1 MISESNGSVAKV
13 PFYRRLYAQVIAA
26 IVLGVVFGHFFP
38 SLGADMKPL
47 GDGFIKLIKMLLA
60 PVIFATIVVGIARMG
75 DLKEVGKVG
84 AKALLYFE
92 VLSTIALMVGLV
104 VVNVVKPGVGMD
116 VNPATLDTK
125 SIDAY
130 TSQAHAQTGGAVD
143 FIMNIIPKT
152 IVGSFADGNV
162 LQIIFFAVLFGA
174 AMARLGARGKP
185 VIDGI
190 DLFLQGLF
198 GIVRMVMVFAPIGA
212 FGAFA
217 FTIGKYGIGSLA
229 SYGKL
234 IVAVY
239 GTCLLFVLVVL
250 GTVAKICGVSMW
262 AFLRYIR
269 EELLITFGT
278 ASTESVLPQMMR
290 KLERAGCE
298 KTVVGL
304 VLPAGYTFNPDGTA
318 IYLTIGAL
326 FVAQATGI
334 DLSIDQQLVI
344 LSVLMLTSKGSA
356 GVAGAGFVTLAATLG
371 SIPAIPVAGL
381 VLLLGV
387 DRFLNEARA
396 ITNLVGNGLVT
407 VAVAKWEGAF
417 DATRWNKATGD
428 KARGSGVSAKWA
440 AKRLSLVEASE
451 SDVYR
456 SGQSPA
462 RAA

>member
-1 MISESNGSVAKV
+1 MISESSGPAAKV
-13 PFYRRLYAQVIAA
+13 PLYRRLYVQVLVGIA
-26 IVLGVVFGHFFP
+26 LGVLFGHFYP

-60 PVIFATIVVGIARMG
+60 PVIFGTIVVGIARMG

-92 VLSTIALMVGLV
+92 VLSTIALVVGLL
-104 VVNVVKPGVGMD
+104 VVNLLKPGAGMNVD
-116 VNPATLDTK
+116 PATLDTK
-125 SIDAY
+125 SIEAY
-130 TSQAHAQTGGAVD
+130 ASQAHAQTGGAVD
-143 FIMNIIPKT
+143 FIMKIIPKT

-174 AMARLGARGKP
+174 AMAHLGARGKP
-185 VIDGI
+185 VVDGI
-190 DLFLQGLF
+190 DLALQGLF
-198 GIVRMVMVFAPIGA
+198 GIVRMVMIFAPIGA
-212 FGAFA
+212 FGAIA

-229 SYGKL
+229 AYGKL

-239 GTCLLFVLVVL
+239 GTCLLFVLIVL
-250 GTVAKICGVSMW
+250 GAVAKICGVSMW

-326 FVAQATGI
+326 FVAQAMGI
-334 DLSIDQQLVI
+334 DLSIGQQLVI
-344 LSVLMLTSKGSA
+344 LGVLMLTSKGSA

-396 ITNLVGNGLVT
+396 ITNLVGNGLAT
-407 VAVAKWEGAF
+407 IAVAKWEGAF
-417 DATRWNKATGD
+417 DAARWNEATGD
-428 KARGSGVSAKWA
+428 KAKGAGLSAKWA
-440 AKRLSLVEASE
+440 AKRLSAVETDEA
-451 SDVYR
+451 DVQPV
-456 SGQSPA
+456 GQSPA

>member
-1 MISESNGSVAKV
+1 MIPESNGGAAKV
-13 PFYRRLYAQVIAA
+13 PLYRRLYVQVVAA
-26 IVLGVVFGHFFP
+26 IALGVVFGHFYP

-92 VLSTIALMVGLV
+92 VLSTIALVVGLV
-104 VVNVVKPGVGMD
+104 VVNVLKPG
-116 VNPATLDTK
+116 NPATLDTK
-125 SIDAY
+125 SIEAY

-190 DLFLQGLF
+190 DLALQGLF

-212 FGAFA
+212 FGAIA

-229 SYGKL
+229 AYGKL

-326 FVAQATGI
+326 FVAQAMGI
-334 DLSIDQQLVI
+334 DLSIGQQLVI
-344 LSVLMLTSKGSA
+344 LGVLMLTSKGSA

-396 ITNLVGNGLVT
+396 ITNLVGNGLAT
-407 VAVAKWEGAF
+407 IAVAKWEGAF
-417 DATRWNKATGD
+417 DAARWNEATGD
-428 KARGSGVSAKWA
+428 KARGAGLSAKWA
-440 AKRLSLVEASE
+440 AKRLSLVEGDESE
-451 SDVYR
+451 SQPA
-456 SGQSPA
+456 GQHTV

>member
-1 MISESNGSVAKV
+1 VTEPTASASASV
-13 PFYRRLYAQVIAA
+13 PLHRRLYIQVLAGIA
-26 IVLGVVFGHFFP
+26 LGVVFGHFFP
-38 SLGADMKPL
+38 SLGTDLKPL

-92 VLSTIALMVGLV
+92 VLSTIALLVGLL
-104 VVNVVKPGVGMD
+104 VVNLLKPGAGMNVD
-116 VNPATLDTK
+116 PKTLDGA
-125 SIDAY
+125 SISAY
-130 TSQAHAQTGGAVD
+130 TNQAATQKGGAVE
-143 FIMNIIPKT
+143 FIMNVIPKT

-174 AMARLGARGKP
+174 ALAKLGARGKT
-185 VIDGI
+185 VVDGL
-190 DLFLQGLF
+190 DVLLQGLF
-198 GIVRMVMVFAPIGA
+198 GIVRMVMVLAPIGA
-212 FGAFA
+212 FGAIA

-229 SYGKL
+229 AYGKL
-234 IVAVY
+234 ILAVY
-239 GTCLLFVLVVL
+239 GTCFLFVVVVL
-250 GTVAKICGVSMW
+250 GAVARICGVSMR

-290 KLERAGCE
+290 KLEQGGCE
-298 KTVVGL
+298 KTVVGM

-318 IYLTIGAL
+318 IYLTIGAI

-334 DLSIDQQLVI
+334 DLSIGQQLVI
-344 LSVLMLTSKGSA
+344 LGVLMLTSKGSA

-371 SIPAIPVAGL
+371 SIPEIPVAGL

-396 ITNLVGNGLVT
+396 ITNLVGNGLAT
-407 VAVAKWEGAF
+407 IAVAKWEGAF
-417 DATRWNKATGD
+417 DSKRWNEITGD
-428 KARGSGVSAKWA
+428 QARHAEVSAKWL
-440 AKRLSLVEASE
+440 AKREAPDARPDPVATSE
-451 SDVYR
+451 
-456 SGQSPA
+456 PLHA
-462 RAA
+462 H

>member
-1 MISESNGSVAKV
+1 MSSESSQSGIAV
-13 PFYRRLYAQVIAA
+13 PLYRRLYVQVLVGIA
-26 IVLGVVFGHFFP
+26 LGVAFGHFFP
-38 SLGADMKPL
+38 SLGADLKPL

-92 VLSTIALMVGLV
+92 VLSSIALVVGLL
-104 VVNVVKPGVGMD
+104 VVNVLKPGVGMKVD
-116 VNPATLDTK
+116 PATLDTK
-125 SIDAY
+125 SISAY
-130 TSQAHAQTGGAVD
+130 TSHAASQQGGAVE
-143 FIMNIIPKT
+143 FVMNVIPKT

-174 AMARLGARGKP
+174 AMARLGHRGRA
-185 VIDGI
+185 VVDG
-190 DLFLQGLF
+190 LEMVLQGLF
-198 GIVRMVMVFAPIGA
+198 GIVRIVMVLAPIGA
-212 FGAFA
+212 FGAIA

-239 GTCLLFVLVVL
+239 GTCLLFVIIVL
-250 GTVAKICGVSMW
+250 GAVAKICGVSLL
-262 AFLRYIR
+262 AFLRFIR

-290 KLERAGCE
+290 KLEQAGCE
-298 KTVVGL
+298 KTVVGM

-318 IYLTIGAL
+318 IYLTIGAI

-334 DLSIDQQLVI
+334 DLTISQQMVI
-344 LSVLMLTSKGSA
+344 LGVLMLTSKGSA

-371 SIPAIPVAGL
+371 SIPEIPVAGL

-396 ITNLVGNGLVT
+396 ITNLIGNGLAT
-407 VAVAKWEGAF
+407 IAVAKWEGAF
-417 DATRWNKATGD
+417 DSQRWNEITGD
-428 KARGSGVSAKWA
+428 KARAAFVSEKWL
-440 AKRLSLVEASE
+440 AKRATEI
-451 SDVYR
+451 
-456 SGQSPA
+456 SGQAQAIPA
-462 RAA
+462 

>member
-1 MISESNGSVAKV
+1 MISESNGPAAKV
-13 PFYRRLYAQVIAA
+13 PLHRRLYVQVVAA

-38 SLGADMKPL
+38 SLGTDMKPL

-92 VLSTIALMVGLV
+92 VLSTIALVVGLV
-104 VVNVVKPGVGMD
+104 VVNVLKPGAGMNVD
-116 VNPATLDTK
+116 PATLDTK
-125 SIDAY
+125 SIEAY
-130 TSQAHAQTGGAVD
+130 TSQARAQTGGAVD
-143 FIMNIIPKT
+143 FVMNIIPKT

-190 DLFLQGLF
+190 DLALQGLF

-212 FGAFA
+212 FGAIA

-229 SYGKL
+229 AYGKL

-250 GTVAKICGVSMW
+250 GTVAKICGISMW

-326 FVAQATGI
+326 FVAQGTGV
-334 DLSIDQQLVI
+334 DLSIGQQLVI
-344 LSVLMLTSKGSA
+344 LGVLMLTSKGSA

-396 ITNLVGNGLVT
+396 ITNLVGNGLAT
-407 VAVAKWEGAF
+407 IAVAKWEGAF
-417 DATRWNKATGD
+417 DAARWNEATGD

-440 AKRLSLVEASE
+440 AKRLSPMGGDEAP
-451 SDVYR
+451 VAPA
-456 SGQSPA
+456 GQPPM